1 MMNFK
6 IGDRVV
12 YSSAASINQPA
23 TVINIDI
30 AKNAADNYI
39 PWITLEFY
47 LDGIRRT
54 ARLAAIPQ
62 NLKMMKIRK
71 LETV

>member
-1 MMNFK
+1 MDFR
-6 IGDRVV
+6 IGDKVV

-23 TVINIDI
+23 TVIDIDI

-47 LDGIRRT
+47 LDGIRHA
-54 ARLAAIPQ
+54 ARLAAIPS
-62 NLKMMKIRK
+62 NLAMMKVK
-71 LETV
+71 KVA